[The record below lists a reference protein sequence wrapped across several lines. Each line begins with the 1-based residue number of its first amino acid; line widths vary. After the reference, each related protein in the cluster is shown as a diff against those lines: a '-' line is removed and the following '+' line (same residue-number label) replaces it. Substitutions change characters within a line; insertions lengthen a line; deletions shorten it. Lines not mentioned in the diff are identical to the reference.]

1 MGKKAGGKKGSNAKR
16 DAKKEAKKAVQ
27 AAIVKQGQTLK
38 AALSAVDPLQA
49 LPPMFHT
56 FTRNGVDGTF
66 EFTTYED
73 LESADRLTDTGMA
86 ITDKSKQQRAD
97 DDGSRRLLIMRGSSV
112 SSATV
117 PADISPAASPS
128 SSPVKQAPEG
138 AAPVDKEGD
147 KQQHRKDDAILA
159 VMSFVYKIE
168 HGVLISAVDELR
180 VSDRVRRRG
189 VGKFMLFVG
198 EMLAKKAGMNG
209 IMVSVRR

>member
-1 MGKKAGGKKGSNAKR
+1 
-16 DAKKEAKKAVQ
+16 
-27 AAIVKQGQTLK
+27 
-38 AALSAVDPLQA
+38 
-49 LPPMFHT
+49 
-56 FTRNGVDGTF
+56 
-66 EFTTYED
+66 
-73 LESADRLTDTGMA
+73 
-86 ITDKSKQQRAD
+86 
-97 DDGSRRLLIMRGSSV
+97 MRG
-112 SSATV
+112 SATV
-117 PADISPAASPS
+117 PADVSPAASPS

-138 AAPVDKEGD
+138 AAPVDREGD

-180 VSDRVRRRG
+180 VAEEPGVRRRG